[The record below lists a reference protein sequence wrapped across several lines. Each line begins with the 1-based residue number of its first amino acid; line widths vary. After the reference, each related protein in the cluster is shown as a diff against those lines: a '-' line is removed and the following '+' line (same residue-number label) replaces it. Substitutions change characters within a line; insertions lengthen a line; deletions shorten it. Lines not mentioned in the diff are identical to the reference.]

1 MVFEYNVSRK
11 FYVNK
16 YILQT
21 KECLKIHCGANLLFY
36 AKPFHY
42 NDNVFAYCS
51 PKICDKQ
58 AWKVLFFDIFRLIL
72 EYKEGVKML
81 REAGVE
87 IGDEDDLRYDT
98 VSFHSG
104 LLRIIKLWL
113 GLTLLIITVNLH
125 LYILC
130 YI

>member
-1 MVFEYNVSRK
+1 MKSSV
-11 FYVNK
+11 
-16 YILQT
+16 
-21 KECLKIHCGANLLFY
+21 
-36 AKPFHY
+36 
-42 NDNVFAYCS
+42 
-51 PKICDKQ
+51 
-58 AWKVLFFDIFRLIL
+58 FDIFRLIL

-87 IGDEDDLRYDT
+87 IGDEDDLRYDA

>member
-1 MVFEYNVSRK
+1 
-11 FYVNK
+11 
-16 YILQT
+16 
-21 KECLKIHCGANLLFY
+21 
-36 AKPFHY
+36 
-42 NDNVFAYCS
+42 
-51 PKICDKQ
+51 
-58 AWKVLFFDIFRLIL
+58 
-72 EYKEGVKML
+72 ML

-87 IGDEDDLRYDT
+87 IGDEDDLRYDA

-104 LLRIIKLWL
+104 LLRTIKLWL